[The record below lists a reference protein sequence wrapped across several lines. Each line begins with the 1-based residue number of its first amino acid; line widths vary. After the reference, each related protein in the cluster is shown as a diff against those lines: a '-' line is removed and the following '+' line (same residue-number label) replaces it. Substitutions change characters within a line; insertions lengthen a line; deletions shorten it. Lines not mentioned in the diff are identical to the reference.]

1 MLPILIH
8 LGPIKIYSFGV
19 CLSLGIFLALY
30 FWWKMG
36 REEHFDEISLFDSY
50 FLSLIVFVISGRLGY
65 ILLHWEELGT
75 LYRSLAILA
84 FPGINV
90 VSGVL
95 ASLGFII
102 LFARERGWEIEKTLD
117 IWVVT
122 ISTILVF
129 GGLGGLLNGS
139 GVNRLVDYWS
149 LGWVILTFV
158 VVSRVRKNFRFYS
171 WYKGEASSAKEG
183 LAGLVFVM
191 LSGIYY
197 LGMGVVYPLYF
208 GVGGLLIV
216 SSGYFIYRRIGRKN
230 TFVNLLQWLRHRR
243 RK

>member
-1 MLPILIH
+1 MLPILIQ
-8 LGPIKIYSFGV
+8 LGPIKIFSFGV
-19 CLSLGIFLALY
+19 CLALGIFIALY

-50 FLSLIVFVISGRLGY
+50 FLSLIIFVISGRLGY
-65 ILLHWEELGT
+65 VLLHWADLGT

-84 FPGINV
+84 FPGMNV

-95 ASLGFII
+95 ASSIFII

-117 IWVVT
+117 SWVVT
-122 ISTILVF
+122 LSTILVF
-129 GGLGGLLNGS
+129 GSLGGLLNGS
-139 GVNRLVDYWS
+139 GVSRMLDVWG
-149 LGWVILTFV
+149 LGWAIVTFV
-158 VVSRVRKNFRFYS
+158 TVSRVRKNFRFYA

-183 LAGLVFVM
+183 LAGLIFVL

-197 LGMGVVYPLYF
+197 LGMGVVNPSNW

-216 SSGYFIYRRIGRKN
+216 GSGYTIYRRIGRKN
-230 TFVNLLQWLRHRR
+230 TFVNLLQWLRQIR